1 MKLNR
6 SAQSAI
12 LKELEKIYP
21 EETGL
26 VELMRVHGDEEEV
39 ITNTRYLH
47 EHGLVKGKFSIDSA
61 RKWDLITA
69 TITAKGLDFLA
80 DDGGLTAI
88 LGVVTVRLEADTVR
102 ALMTAKIND
111 SDLPTHEKSRLI
123 EALRDLP
130 AESLKQLT
138 SHIVDAGVRHAPDA
152 IQWLYTL
159 IGP

>member
-12 LKELEKIYP
+12 LKELEKAYP
-21 EETGL
+21 TEIGL
-26 VELMRVHGDEEEV
+26 VELMRVHGNPKE
-39 ITNTRYLH
+39 IATNTQYLH
-47 EHGLVKGKFSIDSA
+47 EHGLVKGRFQKLSGGH
-61 RKWDLITA
+61 WDLISA